1 MKKILALLLVAALAL
16 TVCACGGGSDPNE
29 GVYEATKAEYK
40 GLSVKV
46 EDAFE
51 GGFKL
56 ELKSGGRAVLT
67 TGGED
72 YNIKWS
78 LDGEA
83 FHLTAADS
91 EYDGTL
97 ADGTLVLHNILD
109 SGIDLTLEKTE

>member
-1 MKKILALLLVAALAL
+1 MKKTVSILLALLLLLSLA
-16 TVCACGGGSDPNE
+16 ACGGDDPNA
-29 GVYEATKAEYK
+29 GVYEATSAEYK

-51 GGFKL
+51 GGFTL

-97 ADGTLVLHNILD
+97 ADGTMVLHNILD